1 MQSEMK
7 FLEGSDTEALKQ
19 HFGKKILELEDEK
32 RTVQQ
37 DRDRLLGEVENLS
50 VGDGQQ
56 QKFQDVHTQK
66 LKALEGQILDLKKKQ
81 ESQVQLLKQK
91 RKSSTAT
98 KDKTRSRT
106 ISVVESLSREGSVA
120 EADYQVRQEIDF
132 FGEISGASM
141 SSDDESL
148 YIGIWD

>member
-7 FLEGSDTEALKQ
+7 FFEGSNTEALKQ

-37 DRDRLLGEVENLS
+37 DRDHLLGEVENLS
-50 VGDGQQ
+50 AGDGQQ
-56 QKFQDVHTQK
+56 QKFQDVHTQN

-91 RKSSTAT
+91 QKSSTAT

-120 EADYQVRQEIDF
+120 EADYKVRQEIDF
-132 FGEISGASM
+132 FGEISGVSM